1 MTAERHARASE
12 IFLAVCDLDQRE
24 RTTVLDAQCGDD
36 APLRRL
42 IEGMLATEDSAH
54 ALDRSAAAQYLPQ
67 VEDSDPVR
75 QLGPFTI
82 LGELGRGGMGVVYE
96 AEQEHPQRRVA
107 LKLVP
112 AVLASSSVLRRFE
125 HEAHVLGWL
134 NHPGIAQ
141 IYEAGVAPSP
151 TGPQPYFAM
160 ELVRGL
166 PLTRFAEERG
176 LNLRARL
183 ALLEEVCRAV
193 HHAHQKGVVHRDL
206 KPGNILV
213 DEAGVPK
220 VLDFGIAH
228 AIDADPESSFA
239 TRTGDLLGT
248 ASYMSPEQ
256 MEADPA
262 LLDTRSDVYSLG
274 VLGYELATGRLPL
287 DLNGI
292 PLTEAMRRLRE
303 RDPEPPSRV
312 LSSLT
317 GDVDTVLRK
326 ALAKEKDAR
335 YASAEALADDLAHIL
350 AHEPV
355 SARPPSTLYQARK
368 FARRHRALVTA
379 SIAIFVVLVAAT
391 VFSVLAAIDES
402 RAARL
407 AEAGRVEAERQ
418 TAISLAVND
427 FLNYDLL
434 ASVRPDELGREVTM
448 REALDAAA
456 ATVDTR
462 FADQPVVGA
471 EVHYTIGDAYLA
483 LGYPELAEPHF
494 VRALELREQALGPA
508 HESTLTSYNGMGR
521 LMLDLGRIADAE
533 VYTRRCAELRR
544 EVLGPGDAMTL
555 SSQIN
560 LAGVLRQLGR
570 LDEALEL
577 TLAADEV
584 AAAVLGPDDGA
595 RLSVLEALA
604 GIYKDLGRV
613 DEAIPIYE
621 SLYDSRRRL
630 GEPDADVARSA
641 NNLAVGYMALGR
653 LEEAL
658 PLFDSAVALNSQ
670 SLGDEHPRSI
680 ATLTNQARVTGMLGD
695 HELAE
700 ARFDRALELSRAV
713 LGPDHRGTLINMHY
727 RAELYRDSGRTD
739 RAEQAWLELHELS
752 LERYGPEFPVTLR
765 SAQCLAEL
773 YESTGRAVQAEE
785 WGAVLQAPDADAAPK

>member
-1 MTAERHARASE
+1 MPSERHARASE
-12 IFLAVCDLDQRE
+12 IFLAVCDLDARD
-24 RTTVLDAQCGDD
+24 RTTQLDRRCSDE
-36 APLRRL
+36 PELREL
-42 IEGMLATEDSAH
+42 VEGMLAAESSAH
-54 ALDRSAAAQYLPQ
+54 AIDRPAASQYLSVSDN
-67 VEDSDPVR
+67 VEPPR
-75 QLGPFTI
+75 RLGPFTI
-82 LGELGRGGMGVVYE
+82 LGELGRGGMGIVYE
-96 AEQEHPQRRVA
+96 AQQEHPERRVA

-112 AVLASSSVLRRFE
+112 SMLAGENVLRRFE

-141 IYEAGVAPSP
+141 IYEAGVAPTP

-160 ELVRGL
+160 ELVQGRTLTGYARDEGL
-166 PLTRFAEERG
+166 D
-176 LNLRARL
+176 LRARL
-183 ALLEEVCRAV
+183 ALLEHVCRAV

-213 DEAGVPK
+213 GDDGVPK

-228 AIDADPESSFA
+228 AVDTDPDASFV

-256 MEADPA
+256 MEAVPSQ
-262 LLDTRSDVYSLG
+262 LDTRADVYSLG

-287 DLNGI
+287 DLNGV
-292 PLTEAMRRLRE
+292 PPAEALRRLRE
-303 RDPEPPSRV
+303 LEPDPPSRV
-312 LSSLT
+312 VPALA

-335 YASAEALADDLAHIL
+335 YASAEALADDLARIL
-350 AHEPV
+350 AHQPV

-407 AEAGRVEAERQ
+407 AEAGRIEAERQ
-418 TAISLAVND
+418 TAISLAVNE

-434 ASVRPDELGREVTM
+434 ASVRPDELGREATM

-456 ATVDTR
+456 ATVDAR

-471 EVHYTIGDAYLA
+471 EVHYTIADAYLA

-494 VRALELREQALGPA
+494 LRALELCEGALGPA
-508 HESTLTSYNGMGR
+508 HESTMTSYNGMGR
-521 LMLDLGRIADAE
+521 LMLDLGRPAE
-533 VYTRRCAELRR
+533 AERYTRRCMELRR

-555 SSQIN
+555 TSQIN

-577 TLAADEV
+577 TIDADAV
-584 AAAVLGPDDGA
+584 AARVLGPDDHV

-604 GIYKDLGRV
+604 AIYKDMRRI

-630 GEPDADVARSA
+630 EAPDADVSRSA
-641 NNLAVGYMALGR
+641 NNLAVGYMAVGR
-653 LEEAL
+653 LTEAEAL
-658 PLFDSAVALNSQ
+658 FGEAVDLNSR

-680 ATLTNQARVTGMLGD
+680 ATLTNLARVTGMLGD
-695 HELAE
+695 HELADS
-700 ARFDRALELSRAV
+700 RFDRALELSRAV
-713 LGPDHRGTLINMHY
+713 NGDDHRGTLITMHF
-727 RAELYRDSGRTD
+727 RAEMYRDSERAD
-739 RAEQAWLELHELS
+739 RAEALWLEVHELS
-752 LERYGPEFPVTLR
+752 LGRYGPDFPVTTR
-765 SAQCLAEL
+765 AAQCLAEL
-773 YESTGRAVQAEE
+773 HESSGRAEE
-785 WGAVLQAPDADAAPK
+785 AK